1 MRIDWLQGKAE
12 MIRKRL
18 RLYQLLI
25 MILVGLNASLAQ
37 AGIALGQTR
46 LVYPQG
52 ASSQSITMRNTEAT
66 FYLVEAAVTDWVT
79 NKPVPAFSVLP
90 PLFRLEGNGENVIR
104 VVRTGGD
111 LPQDRESV
119 FHFRV
124 NAIPGR
130 PEEVRAPSEN
140 GTQLAI
146 SLGMGIKLFY
156 RPDGLKMKPDEAYR
170 SITVTREEHDVV
182 VKNPTPY
189 YLTFSTLLLGNE
201 KVEMEGD
208 ASMLAP
214 FSESRYASH
223 GRKGEQATWSFIN
236 DFGGVT
242 DDYHV
247 RIQ

>member
-1 MRIDWLQGKAE
+1 

-18 RLYQLLI
+18 RMYQLLVLAVI
-25 MILVGLNASLAQ
+25 GLNASLAQ

-52 ASSQSITMRNTEAT
+52 ASSQSVTMRNTEAT
-66 FYLVEAAVTDWVT
+66 FYLVEAAVTDWVS
-79 NKPVPAFSVLP
+79 NKPVSAFSVLP

-111 LPQDRESV
+111 LPQDRESI
-119 FHFRV
+119 FRFRV

-130 PEEVRAPSEN
+130 PGEISAPSEN

-156 RPDGLKMKPDEAYR
+156 RPEGLKMKPVEAYR
-170 SITVTREEHDVV
+170 SITFTREEHDVV

-189 YLTFSTLLLGNE
+189 YLTFATLLLGRE

-214 FSESRYASH
+214 FSESRYASP

-236 DFGGVT
+236 DYGGVS
-242 DDYHV
+242 DDYHAL
-247 RIQ
+247 IH